1 MPDQQV
7 FTMKL
12 ALFVSGTGS
21 NARTIIDRFQAHP
34 EDGVEVVL
42 LVSNKPTA
50 KALLMAAEREVPTLV
65 LNRKDFYETESLLGH
80 LGAFDV
86 DFIAL
91 AGFLWLV
98 PPYLVRA
105 YPNKMLNIHPALL
118 PDYGG
123 KGMYGANVHRAVKAN
138 GESESGITIHY
149 VNEQY
154 DEGDY
159 VFQAAV
165 RLDAGDSPEKIAERV
180 LRLEHANYW
189 RVLRRLARK

>member
-1 MPDQQV
+1 
-7 FTMKL
+7 MKL